1 VNDLQGLQQL
11 IERLDQIATDI
22 AVANSGFQERS
33 SEIKN
38 VREAISE
45 LAKTIRVDVT
55 ALQTAN
61 TAKERLLRAEQTL
74 ATTKESAANIQELA
88 RQLKDKIASEVR
100 DGLRGLW
107 RLTLGLAAGIVVLLG
122 WMYFRDPVSSRL
134 KQMEEEARTQER
146 MVALTPYVQLNGKGE
161 WIVRI
166 EKGSVFRG
174 ADGQQYARL
183 PGK

>member
-1 VNDLQGLQQL
+1 MSDLQGLRETV
-11 IERLDQIATDI
+11 ERLEQVATDI
-22 AVANSGFQERS
+22 AVASSGFQERC
-33 SEIKN
+33 SEIKSDHA
-38 VREAISE
+38 AISK
-45 LAKTIRVDVT
+45 LATDIRGDVT
-55 ALQTAN
+55 ALQTAH
-61 TAKERLLRAEQTL
+61 TAKEKLLREEQKL
-74 ATTKESAANIQELA
+74 ATSKESATNVQGLA

-100 DGLRGLW
+100 DGQRGLW
-107 RLTLGLAAGIVVLLG
+107 RLTLGLTAGVVLLLG
-122 WMYFRDPVSSRL
+122 WMYFRDPVSNRL
-134 KQMEEEARTQER
+134 KQLEEEARTQER